1 MVNLEEIQ
9 KKLLENEELL
19 NVSSLEEFIAKLKEA
34 GIELTEQDI
43 NELCGLIEKAEL
55 SDEDLE
61 NASGGM
67 ASRYDIMLLRKAKG
81 LILSKTSNG
90 IDKASILKK
99 AIR

>member
-43 NELCGLIEKAEL
+43 NELYGLIEKAEL